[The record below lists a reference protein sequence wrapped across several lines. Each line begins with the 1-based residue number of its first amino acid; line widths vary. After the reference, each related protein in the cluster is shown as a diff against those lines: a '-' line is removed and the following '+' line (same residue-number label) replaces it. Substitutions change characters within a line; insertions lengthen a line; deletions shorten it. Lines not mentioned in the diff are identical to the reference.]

1 MSNHG
6 CNIHFELELFLPAE
20 SSLTPESPHITGK
33 LVLSLAQPTRIGSID
48 VQLRG
53 IMKRRWGSSARP
65 QTLTESCTESVI
77 FQRSWQLM
85 RTTVFQTRIYGPG
98 RHEIPLSLALGS
110 GEHMR
115 ESVDGVE
122 GYSVSYL
129 LIGRLTRKFANYLT
143 CHESIKVYRSHAPSE
158 WYSFA
163 TAHTLDNEWPGKIRY
178 SISIPA
184 VQIPFGS
191 DLCPR
196 IQLFPS
202 TEGLQIESITIEVV
216 ETHHFAPNP
225 SFGGGFLKRVERSR
239 VVCGKEFSSTKDP
252 DISTQEI
259 EGRYEVAPLVALPT
273 SIHDCAH
280 TVQSSH
286 FDITHNVVVTIRII
300 NIDGHISM
308 VRAFIP
314 IIIYMHNVDIT
325 QLKASS
331 LYSRHII
338 PPVYGKHQEDPLVTE
353 SESMEDQSR
362 DTELYLCYRQ
372 STNTERAFTTSIHM
386 KADWT

>member
-6 CNIHFELELFLPAE
+6 CNLHFELDVNVHKVFLPAE
-20 SSLTPESPHITGK
+20 GSLISESPHITGK
-33 LVLSLAQPTRIGSID
+33 LVLSLAQPMRIGSID

-53 IMKRRWGSSARP
+53 IMKRRWGSFERS
-65 QTLTESCTESVI
+65 QTLTQSCTESVI

-85 RTTVFQTRIYGPG
+85 RTTVFRSRIYAPG
-98 RHEIPLSLALGS
+98 RHEIPLSLAFGS

-129 LIGRLTRKFANYLT
+129 LIGRVTRKFASDLT
-143 CHESIKVYRSHAPSE
+143 CHKNIKVYRSHAPSE

-184 VQIPFGS
+184 TQIPFGS

-196 IQLFPS
+196 IQISPL
-202 TEGLQIESITIEVV
+202 TEGLQVESITIEVV

-225 SFGGGFLKRVERSR
+225 SFDGGFLKRIDRSR
-239 VVCGKEFSSTKDP
+239 VVCGKEFSSTKDR

-259 EGRYEVAPLVALPT
+259 EGGYEVAPLVALPT
-273 SIHDCAH
+273 SIYDCAQA
-280 TVQSSH
+280 VQSSH

-300 NIDGHISM
+300 NMDRHVSS
-308 VRAFIP
+308 VRALIP
-314 IIIYMHNVDIT
+314 VVIFMHNVDTI

-338 PPVYGKHQEDPLVTE
+338 PPVYGKHQEDPLIAE
-353 SESMEDQSR
+353 RESMEDQSR
-362 DTELYLCYRQ
+362 TLDG
-372 STNTERAFTTSIHM
+372 STLKS
-386 KADWT
+386 